1 MDALCVL
8 VSVESVRVS
17 ADICLLSIVPACV
30 KPRNYG
36 NRFWF
41 LYKEGKRS
49 RLRNAVW
56 EAQTVRSIQS
66 VSQNVCIVVR
76 SLQTYPAPCLHYHIM
91 AVRTL
96 NCKRQLLARLP
107 VARVHDYPKC
117 RQFHRG
123 NRDSSVGIEISLRE
137 GYRGSIRSR
146 GNVFFPSPKYPYRLS
161 GAPSSCSMRT
171 WGTAAEA
178 RGWPPNSTSCWG

>member
-1 MDALCVL
+1 M
-8 VSVESVRVS
+8 
-17 ADICLLSIVPACV
+17 PACV

-49 RLRNAVW
+49 SLRNVFR

-66 VSQNVCIVVR
+66 ASKNVCIVVR
-76 SLQTYPAPCLHYHIM
+76 SLQTYPAPCLHRHIM

-96 NCKRQLLARLP
+96 NCKKHLLARLP
-107 VARVHDYPKC
+107 IARLLGYPKC

-137 GYRGSIRSR
+137 GHPGSIRSR
-146 GNVFFPSPKYPYRLS
+146 DNMFFPSPKHSYRLS
-161 GAPSSCSMRT
+161 DAPSSRSMGT

-178 RGWPPNSTSCWG
+178 RG

>member
-1 MDALCVL
+1 MLCTCLL
-8 VSVESVRVS
+8 VWKVQIS
-17 ADICLLSIVPACV
+17 ADIYSLSIVAACV

-49 RLRNAVW
+49 SLRNVVW
-56 EAQTVRSIQS
+56 KAQTVCSIQS
-66 VSQNVCIVVR
+66 GSQNVCIVVR

-96 NCKRQLLARLP
+96 NCKKQLLSRLP
-107 VARVHDYPKC
+107 IARVFDYPKC

-123 NRDSSVGIEISLRE
+123 NRNSSVGIEISLLE
-137 GYRGSIRSR
+137 GHPGSIRSR
-146 GNVFFPSPKYPYRLS
+146 DNMFFPSPKDPHRLS
-161 GAPSSCSMRT
+161 DAPSSCSMGT

-178 RGWPPNSTSCWG
+178 RGWPLNSTNGWG

>member
-1 MDALCVL
+1 MLCTCLL
-8 VSVESVRVS
+8 VWKVQIS
-17 ADICLLSIVPACV
+17 ADIYSLSIVPACV

-41 LYKEGKRS
+41 LYKEGKS
-49 RLRNAVW
+49 SSLWNVVW

-96 NCKRQLLARLP
+96 NCKKQLLARLP
-107 VARVHDYPKC
+107 IARVFDYPKC

-123 NRDSSVGIEISLRE
+123 NRNSSVGMEISLLV
-137 GYRGSIRSR
+137 GHPGSIRSR
-146 GNVFFPSPKYPYRLS
+146 GNMFFPSPKHPYRLS
-161 GAPSSCSMRT
+161 DAPNSCSMGT

-178 RGWPPNSTSCWG
+178 RGWPLNSTNCWG